1 MSVVVVL
8 DGRRDGS
15 PIAAVRRRRQRVRPM
30 SDRLRDHVFRE
41 APLLHA
47 DEDVQTAVSRIVDSG
62 LPALPVV
69 DDRDRLV
76 GVFGEREFLGAL
88 FPGYLKQLHY
98 VGFVP
103 KALDEA
109 LEKRVACRREPVRL
123 HMTTDDVGV
132 EPEASDVQVAETFL
146 HHRVSVLPVTERGL
160 VVGVIVR
167 RDFFRRLADRFLA
180 GT

>member
-1 MSVVVVL
+1 V
-8 DGRRDGS
+8 
-15 PIAAVRRRRQRVRPM
+15 

-41 APLLHA
+41 APLLNA
-47 DEDVQTAVSRIVDSG
+47 DDEIETAVSRIVDSG

-69 DDRDRLV
+69 NDRDRLV

-88 FPGYLKQLHY
+88 FPGYLKDLHY
-98 VGFVP
+98 AGFVP
-103 KALDEA
+103 RALDEA
-109 LEKRVACRREPVRL
+109 LEKQPGCRREPVRR
-123 HMTTDDVGV
+123 HMTTDDIGV

-167 RDFFRRLADRFLA
+167 RDFFRRLADRFLSR
-180 GT
+180 T